1 MDIKTYMKR
10 AYATKDMN
18 RSNYHESNALHHL
31 VGQLTYLADTT
42 TLSGRELNGNE
53 LRKYGVHVIERIK
66 EIVQDF
72 ETGKELGEKAKAN
85 LKLLKGGE

>member
-53 LRKYGVHVIERIK
+53 LRTYGVHVIERIK
-66 EIVQDF
+66 EIVKDY
-72 ETGKELGEKAKAN
+72 ETGKNDGIN
-85 LKLLKGGE
+85 LKGGE